1 MEKSM
6 AAIMSKI
13 SADSITVIKD
23 EGQDLGI
30 GFTVGFQ
37 IVFDI
42 LFICSKPAGT
52 PCLHQR
58 PFRSLRCM
66 LGSMCRGFI
75 FKQGRNLSA
84 SAAGWWQDINLPQKE
99 LDGFMSGSSHRLMKY
114 LRPLS
119 PIYMLGVF
127 VRNW

>member
-42 LFICSKPAGT
+42 LFICSKPAGLLAST
-52 PCLHQR
+52 KGLFDLSDACWDLCVEALFSSKAATCLHQ
-58 PFRSLRCM
+58 L
-66 LGSMCRGFI
+66 
-75 FKQGRNLSA
+75 
-84 SAAGWWQDINLPQKE
+84 
-99 LDGFMSGSSHRLMKY
+99 LDGGKTL
-114 LRPLS
+114 
-119 PIYMLGVF
+119 IYHK
-127 VRNW
+127 RN